1 METDKEKENAGQGVI
16 LKNNNH
22 PYISPFISIG
32 KRRRRPKRRKL
43 SKINKC
49 RKCQF

>member
-16 LKNNNH
+16 LKNKNH

-32 KRRRRPKRRKL
+32 KRRRSPKRRKL